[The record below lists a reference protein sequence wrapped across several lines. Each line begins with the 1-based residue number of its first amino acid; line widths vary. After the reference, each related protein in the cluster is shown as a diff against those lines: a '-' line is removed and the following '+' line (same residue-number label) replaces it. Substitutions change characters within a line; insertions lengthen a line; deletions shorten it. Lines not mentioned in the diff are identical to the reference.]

1 MDATLRNRGGQ
12 AIEVNQSCWV
22 RLFSIKIGAKIGAK
36 IVRHSRSIALSA
48 GRGRHP
54 KSRVAEILR
63 CAIDPRGAEL
73 EVQLD
78 PRGVVIA
85 PIAAVIP
92 STIDVGSTLLGD
104 CLKSIR

>member
-12 AIEVNQSCWV
+12 ATEVDQSCWV
-22 RLFSIKIGAKIGAK
+22 RLFSIKIGAKIVG
-36 IVRHSRSIALSA
+36 HSRSIALSA

-78 PRGVVIA
+78 PCGVVIA